1 MGLILKE
8 IVNKAEAMEKSNH
21 EQKAEFVYCCIR
33 EKKNNSFEISII
45 ILRYIRN
52 VNLSYSTLILKLPN
66 FLQKTSFFLYLTGR
80 PKNGDGNKQRR
91 CRKYMRKSN

>member
-8 IVNKAEAMEKSNH
+8 IVNKAEAMEKSIH

-33 EKKNNSFEISII
+33 ENKNNSFEISII
-45 ILRYIRN
+45 ILRYIRT

-91 CRKYMRKSN
+91 CRKYMRISN